1 MTAYLLR
8 LQDRHLAG
16 ARFNLHTGEFGLGR
30 SSSCDLVVHD
40 STVSRRHARI
50 GMTDGSITVTDLGS
64 LNGTYLDGE
73 QIRAVREVAED
84 QTLRFGSVSF
94 LVSTN
99 QVCGIELDSALETD
113 KCDQLAD
120 GRSCSPALS
129 LPDACP
135 GAAVGRTRRETNCR
149 SAVHQPTHRAQ
160 PRGAIF
166 QSFHVHSRAE
176 LLATFLHR
184 DNHLT
189 IRNMESKKGM
199 VQKLAREGDALREVV
214 CVCDAAQ
221 CNPLTTSPMGLTLWV
236 RCAWFCGPRCYPHLN
251 HAQKRT
257 EVPTNG
263 PQRRC

>member
-16 ARFNLHTGEFGLGR
+16 ARFNLHTGEFVLGR

-50 GMTDGSITVTDLGS
+50 GVTDGSITVTDLGS

-129 LPDACP
+129 QSQTRVLERLLDGLAEKQI
-135 GAAVGRTRRETNCR
+135 AARLCISQHTVHNHVGPFSKASTFILEPSCSRPSFTET
-149 SAVHQPTHRAQ
+149 
-160 PRGAIF
+160 
-166 QSFHVHSRAE
+166 
-176 LLATFLHR
+176 
-184 DNHLT
+184 T
-189 IRNMESKKGM
+189 I
-199 VQKLAREGDALREVV
+199 
-214 CVCDAAQ
+214 
-221 CNPLTTSPMGLTLWV
+221 
-236 RCAWFCGPRCYPHLN
+236 
-251 HAQKRT
+251 
-257 EVPTNG
+257 
-263 PQRRC
+263 

>member
-50 GMTDGSITVTDLGS
+50 GVTDGSITVTDLGS

-113 KCDQLAD
+113 KM
-120 GRSCSPALS
+120 RSAGGWS
-129 LPDACP
+129 LVLTSTFPVPDACP

-160 PRGAIF
+160 P
-166 QSFHVHSRAE
+166 
-176 LLATFLHR
+176 
-184 DNHLT
+184 
-189 IRNMESKKGM
+189 
-199 VQKLAREGDALREVV
+199 
-214 CVCDAAQ
+214 
-221 CNPLTTSPMGLTLWV
+221 
-236 RCAWFCGPRCYPHLN
+236 
-251 HAQKRT
+251 
-257 EVPTNG
+257 
-263 PQRRC
+263 